1 MAEDTDKNLPNDMIL
16 AVDLD
21 GTLLHS
27 DMLYETFWNAAAQD
41 WGSAMGAV
49 WALSKGKAEL
59 KRELAKVSAVDVTS
73 LPYNRDVLDYI
84 AQWKSDGGTVA
95 LVTATDQDVADKIAA
110 HLGVF
115 DHVHGSGDGV
125 NLKGSNKATFL
136 ENTYGEV
143 GFAYM
148 GDTDADLPV
157 WTKAQKIITVNAP
170 QALRD
175 KADALGQTTTH
186 LGASKR
192 DLKPYLK
199 ALRPH
204 QWVKNVLI
212 FVPIFLAH
220 QLDMATLATGA
231 MAFIAFS
238 LIASSVY
245 VLNDLLDLDADRAH
259 PRKCKRP
266 FAAGTVA
273 IQHGTGMAAG
283 LLGLGALISVF
294 VGPVFLLVL
303 ALYFAATTGYSF
315 YFKRRMV
322 IDICVLAGLYTMR
335 IIAGGVATGVSISV
349 WLLAFSVFF
358 FFALA
363 AIKRQ
368 AELVD
373 NAKEGK
379 LAPSGRGYRVADLPI
394 VSQMSIASG
403 YVSVLVLA
411 LYMNAPVVTDL
422 YANPPALWGIC
433 LVLLFWVS
441 WLAMVTHRGE
451 MHDDPIVYAVKDRIS
466 RVCGFLILGFAL
478 LGSIPI

>member
-1 MAEDTDKNLPNDMIL
+1 MSKTSDDTIML

-21 GTLLHS
+21 GTLLTS
-27 DMLYETFWNAAAQD
+27 DMLLETFWNAASKD
-41 WGSAMGAV
+41 WGAAIGAV
-49 WALSKGKAEL
+49 RALSKGKAAL
-59 KRELAKVSAVDVTS
+59 KRELAEASDVDVTT
-73 LPYNRDVLDYI
+73 LPYNADVLNYI
-84 AQWKSDGGTVA
+84 AAWKERGGKVA
-95 LVTATDQDVADKIAA
+95 LVTASTQSLANEIAS

-115 DHVHGSGDGV
+115 DAVHGSGEDT
-125 NLKGSNKATFL
+125 NLKGAAKAAFL
-136 ENTYGEV
+136 TKTYGDN

-157 WTKAQKIITVNAP
+157 WSAARQIITVNAP
-170 QALRD
+170 KALRA
-175 KADALGQTTTH
+175 KAEALGKDITH
-186 LGASKR
+186 LGR
-192 DLKPYLK
+192 DAPDFKPYVK

-204 QWVKNVLI
+204 QWVKNILV

-220 QLDMATLATGA
+220 QLDIATLFMGL
-231 MAFIAFS
+231 MGFIAFS

-245 VLNDLLDLDADRAH
+245 VINDLLDLDADRAH

-266 FAAGTVA
+266 FAAGTVP
-273 IQHGTGMAAG
+273 IRHGTGLAAG
-283 LLGLGALISVF
+283 LLGAGAFLSLL

-322 IDICVLAGLYTMR
+322 IDICVLSGLYTMR
-335 IIAGGVATGVSISV
+335 IIAGGVAASVAISV

-373 NAKEGK
+373 NAKAGK
-379 LAPSGRGYRVADLPI
+379 LAPTGRGYRVDDLAI

-403 YVSVLVLA
+403 YVSVMVLA
-411 LYMNAPVVTDL
+411 LYINSPAVSLL
-422 YANPPALWGIC
+422 YGNPPVLWGIC
-433 LVLLFWVS
+433 LVLLFWIS
-441 WLAMVTHRGE
+441 WIAMVTHRGE
-451 MHDDPIVYAVKDRIS
+451 MHDDPIVFAVKDRIS
-466 RVCGFLILGFAL
+466 RICGFLIVGFVL
-478 LGSIPI
+478 LASVAV